1 MSFVQRVFAASLAMT
16 GFGRKGPFCES
27 ESPGVLSD
35 ISQRI
40 ISTGKNCSKGLT
52 RLGDGS
58 YEALEPKKEGR
69 QRSTL
74 VYTYGYTR
82 VGCSLF
88 YT

>member
-1 MSFVQRVFAASLAMT
+1 VAMT
-16 GFGRKGPFCES
+16 GLRPQRALLGLGKPS
-27 ESPGVLSD
+27 VSSD